1 MEVGYL
7 DYKRDPVAYVYAKVL
22 DGLVEARLA
31 LEMLGRDLIQNA
43 SAKAFM
49 SVKSI
54 VSALVVKNFA
64 KIIEGGVDERRR
76 AWYENVGYS
85 ATTTGL
91 IGISKDLKKLGIDVE
106 AVVKTA
112 LLLHRFSYNGFD
124 PNLVDYR
131 DTDEVKD
138 DIIEVVSW
146 ALTIKELFRD
156 IWDERLEQEER
167 ELMKLLER
175 FRA

>member
-7 DYKRDPVAYVYAKVL
+7 DYKRDPVAHVYAKVL
-22 DGLVEARLA
+22 DDLVEARLA

-64 KIIEGGVDERRR
+64 KIIEGVDERRR
-76 AWYENVGYS
+76 TWYEDAGYS
-85 ATTTGL
+85 APTTGL

-106 AVVKTA
+106 AAVKTT

-131 DTDEVKD
+131 DPDEVKD
-138 DIIEVVSW
+138 DIIEVISW

-156 IWDERLEQEER
+156 IWDERLEQEEH

-175 FRA
+175 FKA

>member
-1 MEVGYL
+1 M
-7 DYKRDPVAYVYAKVL
+7 
-22 DGLVEARLA
+22 
-31 LEMLGRDLIQNA
+31 
-43 SAKAFM
+43 
-49 SVKSI
+49 
-54 VSALVVKNFA
+54 
-64 KIIEGGVDERRR
+64 
-76 AWYENVGYS
+76 
-85 ATTTGL
+85 
-91 IGISKDLKKLGIDVE
+91 GIDVE

-131 DTDEVKD
+131 DPDEVKD

>member
-1 MEVGYL
+1 M
-7 DYKRDPVAYVYAKVL
+7 
-22 DGLVEARLA
+22 
-31 LEMLGRDLIQNA
+31 
-43 SAKAFM
+43 
-49 SVKSI
+49 
-54 VSALVVKNFA
+54 
-64 KIIEGGVDERRR
+64 
-76 AWYENVGYS
+76 GYS

>member
-64 KIIEGGVDERRR
+64 KIIEGWMRG
-76 AWYENVGYS
+76 G
-85 ATTTGL
+85 GL
-91 IGISKDLKKLGIDVE
+91 GMRTWVTQQQPLG
-106 AVVKTA
+106 
-112 LLLHRFSYNGFD
+112 
-124 PNLVDYR
+124 
-131 DTDEVKD
+131 
-138 DIIEVVSW
+138 
-146 ALTIKELFRD
+146 
-156 IWDERLEQEER
+156 
-167 ELMKLLER
+167 
-175 FRA
+175 